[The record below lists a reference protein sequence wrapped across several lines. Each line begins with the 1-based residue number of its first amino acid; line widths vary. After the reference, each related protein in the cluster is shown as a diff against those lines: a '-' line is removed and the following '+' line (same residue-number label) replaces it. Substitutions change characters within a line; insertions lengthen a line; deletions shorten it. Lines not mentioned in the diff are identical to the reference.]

1 MDFSV
6 GLVLWT
12 QDFRLGYAKVERLP
26 RRAPLNLI
34 GREEG
39 T

>member
-6 GLVLWT
+6 GLALRT
-12 QDFRLGYAKVERLP
+12 QDFRLGYEKVERLP
-26 RRAPLNLI
+26 RRAPPNLI

>member
-6 GLVLWT
+6 GLALRT
-12 QDFRLGYAKVERLP
+12 QDFRLGYEKVERLP

-34 GREEG
+34 GREKG